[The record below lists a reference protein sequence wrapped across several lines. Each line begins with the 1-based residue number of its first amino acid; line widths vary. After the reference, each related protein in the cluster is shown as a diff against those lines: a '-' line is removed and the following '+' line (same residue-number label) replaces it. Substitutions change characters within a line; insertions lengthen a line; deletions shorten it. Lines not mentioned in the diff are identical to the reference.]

1 MEFQPP
7 LPSPSSPASI
17 LIPEVTPCISPPPP
31 SLKTG
36 TVAPIFPE
44 VRLNLGR
51 IMDLKNQ
58 LLGEAPCTG
67 LCLLSLVQAQGCVGC
82 TLGRLASSHCRLCN
96 LLWSPL
102 SAGNPGPGCQLQPS
116 GSTSHYTT
124 WLFILAPEPVQN
136 PSLLSQTP
144 AASISPPI
152 LLSASGTHSS
162 ADGACENGGRQR
174 IRLPGSKDKE
184 RTRPLFLSKAKP
196 SPSREGKRVTPPL
209 PVEEGWGWR
218 WSRDMLPRTA
228 KKVTQD
234 ATSSGSQVPPC
245 LSTQQIFIP
254 M

>member
-124 WLFILAPEPVQN
+124 WLFILAPEPFQN

-162 ADGACENGGRQR
+162 ADGACENGGRGLDCQGVR
-174 IRLPGSKDKE
+174 IRKE
-184 RTRPLFLSKAKP
+184 RDPSSFLRQSHHP
-196 SPSREGKRVTPPL
+196 PERVRE
-209 PVEEGWGWR
+209 
-218 WSRDMLPRTA
+218 
-228 KKVTQD
+228 
-234 ATSSGSQVPPC
+234 
-245 LSTQQIFIP
+245 
-254 M
+254 